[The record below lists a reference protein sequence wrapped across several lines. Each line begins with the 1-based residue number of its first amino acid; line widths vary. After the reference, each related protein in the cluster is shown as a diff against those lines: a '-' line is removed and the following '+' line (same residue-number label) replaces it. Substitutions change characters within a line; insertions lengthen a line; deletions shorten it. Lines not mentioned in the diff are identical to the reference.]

1 MTGRWV
7 LVTGA
12 TGHVGN
18 IISETLA
25 ELEANLILVDQP
37 ATDLDQQK
45 ERFRSAG
52 VVDCRSIFCDLSSPE
67 SRSKLI
73 AEVRKEHS
81 ELNCLVNNAAFV
93 GSSKLPGWSVT
104 PSDQSFET
112 WSKALELNLIA
123 VFHICQGFAPLLRQG
138 LGGNIINLASIY
150 GELGPDWS
158 IYKGTDIANPAAYSA
173 SKGGII
179 QLTKWLA
186 TSYAPYIRANAIS
199 PGGIFRDQPKSFVKK
214 YSKRVPLGRM
224 ATEEDLKGVIAFLAS
239 DAASYVTGQTIRVDG
254 GLSAW

>member
-1 MTGRWV
+1 MSGFCT
-7 LVTGA
+7 
-12 TGHVGN
+12 
-18 IISETLA
+18 TLRA
-25 ELEANLILVDQP
+25 
-37 ATDLDQQK
+37 
-45 ERFRSAG
+45 
-52 VVDCRSIFCDLSSPE
+52 
-67 SRSKLI
+67 
-73 AEVRKEHS
+73 
-81 ELNCLVNNAAFV
+81 
-93 GSSKLPGWSVT
+93 
-104 PSDQSFET
+104 
-112 WSKALELNLIA
+112 
-123 VFHICQGFAPLLRQG
+123 G

-158 IYKGTDIANPAAYSA
+158 IYEGTNIANPAAYSA

-199 PGGIFRDQPKSFVKK
+199 PGGIFRDQPKSFVNK

-254 GLSAW
+254 GLSVILRVCQLKISFLNHVAMSIKQIDCRKYCVCMQCPRYTSHVVYMVPEDDSAAEKQTTYNKSCW